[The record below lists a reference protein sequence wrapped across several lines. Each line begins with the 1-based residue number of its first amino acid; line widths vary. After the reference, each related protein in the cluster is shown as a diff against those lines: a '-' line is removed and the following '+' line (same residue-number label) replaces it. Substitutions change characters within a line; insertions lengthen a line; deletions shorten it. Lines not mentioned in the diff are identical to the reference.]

1 MVKRVFGFMVAASL
15 GLSLV
20 AGQVARAA
28 EEQVE
33 NPAYKSWKAQKP
45 GTTVTLESSSAVAG
59 QTFKV
64 EISQKLVEV
73 TPEEATVEVATKIN
87 VPGAPPQ
94 PARTVKIP
102 AKVDKSKATPGQLP
116 PGVKGEMKDK
126 GTEKVTVA
134 GKEYSCK
141 VYEFTGESNGVKTS
155 GKSWTSEEIPGGMV
169 KLEST
174 SNVGGNDAKTTMAVT
189 KIETK

>member
-1 MVKRVFGFMVAASL
+1 MVKRVFGIMVAALL

-20 AGQVARAA
+20 AGQAARAA

-45 GTTVTLESSSAVAG
+45 GTTVTMESSSAVAG
-59 QTFKV
+59 QTFKT
-64 EISQKLVEV
+64 EITQKLIAV
-73 TPEEATVEVATKIN
+73 TPEAATVERTTKIN
-87 VPGAPPQ
+87 VPGVPPQ
-94 PARTVKIP
+94 PAQKMQIP
-102 AKVDKSKATPGQLP
+102 AKVDKSRATPGQLP
-116 PGVKGEMKDK
+116 TGVKGEMKDK

-141 VYEFTGESNGVKTS
+141 VYEFTGESNGVKTT

-169 KLEST
+169 KLESS
-174 SNVGGNDAKTTMAVT
+174 SNVGGNDAKTTIEVT

>member
-94 PARTVKIP
+94 PARTVTIP
-102 AKVDKSKATPGQLP
+102 AKVDKS
-116 PGVKGEMKDK
+116 
-126 GTEKVTVA
+126 
-134 GKEYSCK
+134 
-141 VYEFTGESNGVKTS
+141 
-155 GKSWTSEEIPGGMV
+155 
-169 KLEST
+169 
-174 SNVGGNDAKTTMAVT
+174 
-189 KIETK
+189 

>member
-1 MVKRVFGFMVAASL
+1 
-15 GLSLV
+15 
-20 AGQVARAA
+20 
-28 EEQVE
+28 
-33 NPAYKSWKAQKP
+33 
-45 GTTVTLESSSAVAG
+45 
-59 QTFKV
+59 
-64 EISQKLVEV
+64 
-73 TPEEATVEVATKIN
+73 
-87 VPGAPPQ
+87 
-94 PARTVKIP
+94 
-102 AKVDKSKATPGQLP
+102 
-116 PGVKGEMKDK
+116 VKGEMKDK